1 MTQPQKKMYI
11 YSRIIKNC
19 RMDNYFKT
27 FFSKVKDY
35 LSDIVS
41 LNNHIDT
48 DKASQ
53 YIRSNIDIKGP
64 NAYILAFAIV
74 VASVG
79 LNINSIPV
87 IIGAMLISPLMG
99 PIFGIG
105 YGLGTNDTSF
115 LKTAFKNL
123 VIMVVI
129 SILASGLFFLISP
142 LELENPTELLARTN
156 PTIYDVLIALFGGFA
171 GIVEIS
177 RRDKGTVISGVAIA
191 TALMPPLCTAGF
203 GLASGNLKYFAGAM
217 YLFFINSIFIAIAT
231 FLTVKYLKFPMATFT
246 DPAKKKR
253 VSRWVAAL
261 TIIIVIPSVYSAII
275 MIREN
280 NFNQTVKEFIAKNKE
295 LTNSYIYDY
304 ATYTHSKPPK
314 LELYIAGE
322 ALSQQDLNALYR
334 SAHEF
339 DLTDDQLIISQRA
352 ATDQKDMT
360 DRVAIQSIYERS
372 DEEIRKREEII
383 SDMRKE
389 LHEYQSRE
397 LPYEQISNELIA
409 QYPSLSDVTLTRG
422 YSISTDSLGRSEEVI
437 IILKAK
443 KSISEENMEK
453 LRKWLIVRLDFQNIK
468 LLQE

>member
-1 MTQPQKKMYI
+1 MYI
-11 YSRIIKNC
+11 YRGIIKN
-19 RMDNYFKT
+19 RLMDNSLKH
-27 FFSKVKDY
+27 FFSGLREY
-35 LSDIVS
+35 IGSIVS
-41 LNNHIDT
+41 LSDHIDT

-53 YIRSNIDIKGP
+53 YIRSNIDFKGP

-79 LNINSIPV
+79 LNTNSIPV

-105 YGLGTNDTSF
+105 YGLGTNDASF
-115 LKTAFKNL
+115 LKTSFKNL
-123 VIMVVI
+123 LVMVVI
-129 SILASGLFFLISP
+129 SILASSIYFLVSP

-177 RRDKGTVISGVAIA
+177 RKERGTVISGVAIA

-203 GLASGNLKYFAGAM
+203 GLASGSLKYFAGAM

-246 DPAKKKR
+246 DPARKKK

-261 TIIIVIPSVYSAII
+261 TVIIVIPSVYSAVI

-280 NFNQTVKEFIAKNKE
+280 NFSHTAKEFIAGNKE
-295 LTNSYIYDY
+295 MTRSYIYDY
-304 ATYTHSKPPK
+304 DIYPHSKPPK
-314 LELYIAGE
+314 LELFIAGE
-322 ALSQQDLNALYR
+322 TLSPEEMGALYR
-334 SAHEF
+334 SAHEYG
-339 DLTDDQLIISQRA
+339 LTDDQIIITQRA
-352 ATDQKDMT
+352 ASDQSEMT

-372 DEEIRKREEII
+372 DQEIQKREQII

-389 LHEYQSRE
+389 LQAYQAKE
-397 LPYEQISNELIA
+397 LPYEQITNELMA

-422 YSISTDSLGRSEEVI
+422 YSISTDSLGRTEEII
-437 IILKAK
+437 IILEAGKP
-443 KSISEENMEK
+443 ISRENMDK
-453 LRKWLIVRLDFQNIK
+453 LKKWLMVRLDFQNIK
-468 LLQE
+468 LLQQ

>member
-1 MTQPQKKMYI
+1 
-11 YSRIIKNC
+11 
-19 RMDNYFKT
+19 MDNSLKHF
-27 FFSKVKDY
+27 
-35 LSDIVS
+35 LSNLRSQISNIVN
-41 LNNHIDT
+41 LNDHIDT

-53 YIRSNIDIKGP
+53 YIRSNIDIEGP

-79 LNINSIPV
+79 LNTNSIPV

-115 LKTAFKNL
+115 LKKAFKNL
-123 VIMVVI
+123 LIMVII
-129 SILASGLFFLISP
+129 SILASSIYFLVSP

-203 GLASGNLKYFAGAM
+203 GLASGSLKYFAGAM

-231 FLTVKYLKFPMATFT
+231 FLTVKYLKFPMASFT
-246 DPAKKKR
+246 DPAKKKK
-253 VSRWVAAL
+253 VSRWIAVL
-261 TIIIVIPSVYSAII
+261 TIVIIIPSVYSAIV

-280 NFNQTVKEFIAKNKE
+280 NFNHTAKEFIAENKE
-295 LTNSYIYDY
+295 LARSYIYDY
-304 ATYTHSKPPK
+304 DIYSHSKPPK
-314 LELYIAGE
+314 LELFIAGE
-322 ALSQQDLNALYR
+322 ALDQEEMNILYR
-334 SAHEF
+334 SAHKF
-339 DLTDDQLIISQRA
+339 GLTDDQLIISQRG
-352 ATDQKDMT
+352 ATDQSEMT

-372 DEEIRKREEII
+372 DQEIQKREQII
-383 SDMRKE
+383 SSMEKE
-389 LHEYQSRE
+389 LQTYKSKE
-397 LPYEQISNELIA
+397 LPYEQITNELVA

-422 YSISTDSLGRSEEVI
+422 YSITTDTLGRTEEII
-437 IILKAK
+437 IILQAEKR
-443 KSISEENMEK
+443 ISQENMEK
-453 LRKWLIVRLDFQNIK
+453 LRKWLTVRLDFENIK
-468 LLQE
+468 LLQQ

>member
-11 YSRIIKNC
+11 YILIVKKC
-19 RMDNYFKT
+19 RMDNNFKT
-27 FFSKVKDY
+27 FFSKARDY

-41 LNNHIDT
+41 LNDHIDT

-53 YIRSNIDIKGP
+53 YIRSNIDFKGP

-115 LKTAFKNL
+115 LKTSFKNL
-123 VIMVVI
+123 VVMVVI
-129 SILASGLFFLISP
+129 SIIASGIFFLISP

-171 GIVEIS
+171 GIIEIS
-177 RRDKGTVISGVAIA
+177 RKEKGTVISGVAIA

-203 GLASGNLKYFAGAM
+203 GLATGSLKYFAGAM

-246 DPAKKKR
+246 DPTKKKR
-253 VSRWVAAL
+253 VSRWIAVL
-261 TIIIVIPSVYSAII
+261 TVVIIIPSVYSAII

-280 NFNQTVKEFIAKNKE
+280 NFNQTAKEFISQNKE
-295 LTNSYIYDY
+295 LANSYIYDY
-304 ATYTHSKPPK
+304 GIYSHSKPPK
-314 LELYIAGE
+314 LELFIAGE
-322 ALSQQDLNALYR
+322 ALNQQEISSLYR

-339 DLTDDQLIISQRA
+339 GLTDDQIIISQRA
-352 ATDQKDMT
+352 SSDQKEMT

-372 DEEIRKREEII
+372 DQEIRKREEVI

-389 LHEYQSRE
+389 LQEYKSRE
-397 LPYEQISNELIA
+397 LPYEQITNELMA

-422 YSISTDSLGRSEEVI
+422 YSLSTDSLGRTEEII
-437 IILKAK
+437 IILSAEKT
-443 KSISEENMEK
+443 ISKENLEK
-453 LRKWLIVRLDFQNIK
+453 LRKWLMVRLDFKNIK

>member
-1 MTQPQKKMYI
+1 
-11 YSRIIKNC
+11 
-19 RMDNYFKT
+19 MDNSLKH
-27 FFSKVKDY
+27 FFSN
-35 LSDIVS
+35 LRSQISNIVN
-41 LNNHIDT
+41 LNDHIDT

-53 YIRSNIDIKGP
+53 YIRSNIDIEGP

-79 LNINSIPV
+79 LNTNSIPV

-115 LKTAFKNL
+115 LKKAFKNL
-123 VIMVVI
+123 LIMVII
-129 SILASGLFFLISP
+129 SILASSIYFLVSP

-203 GLASGNLKYFAGAM
+203 GLASGSLKYFAGAM

-231 FLTVKYLKFPMATFT
+231 FLTVKYLKFPMASFT
-246 DPAKKKR
+246 DPAKKKK
-253 VSRWVAAL
+253 VSRWIAAL
-261 TIIIVIPSVYSAII
+261 TIVIIIPSVYSAIV

-280 NFNQTVKEFIAKNKE
+280 NFNHTAKEFIAENKE
-295 LTNSYIYDY
+295 LARSYIYDY
-304 ATYTHSKPPK
+304 DIYSHSKPPK
-314 LELYIAGE
+314 LELFIAGE
-322 ALSQQDLNALYR
+322 ALDQEEMNILYR
-334 SAHEF
+334 SAHKF
-339 DLTDDQLIISQRA
+339 GLTDDQLIISQRG
-352 ATDQKDMT
+352 ATDQSEMT

-372 DEEIRKREEII
+372 DQEIQKREQII
-383 SDMRKE
+383 SSMEKE
-389 LHEYQSRE
+389 LQTYKSKE
-397 LPYEQISNELIA
+397 LPYEQITNELVA

-422 YSISTDSLGRSEEVI
+422 YSITTDTLGRTEEII
-437 IILKAK
+437 IILQAEKR
-443 KSISEENMEK
+443 ISQENMEK
-453 LRKWLIVRLDFQNIK
+453 LRKWLTVRLDFENIK
-468 LLQE
+468 LLQQ

>member
-1 MTQPQKKMYI
+1 MYI
-11 YSRIIKNC
+11 YRGIIKN
-19 RMDNYFKT
+19 RLMDNSLKH
-27 FFSKVKDY
+27 FFSGLREY
-35 LSDIVS
+35 IGSIVS
-41 LNNHIDT
+41 LSDHIDT

-53 YIRSNIDIKGP
+53 YIRSNIDFKGP

-79 LNINSIPV
+79 LNTNSIPV

-105 YGLGTNDTSF
+105 YGLGTNDASF
-115 LKTAFKNL
+115 LKTSFKNL
-123 VIMVVI
+123 LVMVVI
-129 SILASGLFFLISP
+129 SILASSIYFLVSP

-177 RRDKGTVISGVAIA
+177 RKERGTVISGVAIA

-203 GLASGNLKYFAGAM
+203 GLASGSLKYFAGAM

-246 DPAKKKR
+246 DPARKKK

-261 TIIIVIPSVYSAII
+261 TVIIVIPSVYSAVI

-280 NFNQTVKEFIAKNKE
+280 NFSHTAKEFIAVNKE
-295 LTNSYIYDY
+295 MTRSYIYDY
-304 ATYTHSKPPK
+304 DIYPHSKPPK
-314 LELYIAGE
+314 LELFIAGE
-322 ALSQQDLNALYR
+322 ALSPEEMTALYS
-334 SAHEF
+334 SAHEYG
-339 DLTDDQLIISQRA
+339 LTDDQIIITQRA
-352 ATDQKDMT
+352 ASDQSEMT

-372 DEEIRKREEII
+372 DQEIQKREQII

-389 LHEYQSRE
+389 LQAYQSKE
-397 LPYEQISNELIA
+397 LPYEQITNELMA

-422 YSISTDSLGRSEEVI
+422 YSISTDSLGRTEEII
-437 IILKAK
+437 IILEAGQP
-443 KSISEENMEK
+443 ISRENMDK
-453 LRKWLIVRLDFQNIK
+453 LKKWLMVRLDFQNIK
-468 LLQE
+468 LLQQ

>member
-1 MTQPQKKMYI
+1 
-11 YSRIIKNC
+11 
-19 RMDNYFKT
+19 MDNSLKH
-27 FFSKVKDY
+27 FFSN
-35 LSDIVS
+35 LRFQISNIVN
-41 LNNHIDT
+41 LNDHIDT

-53 YIRSNIDIKGP
+53 YIRSNIDIEGP

-79 LNINSIPV
+79 LNTNSIPV

-115 LKTAFKNL
+115 LKKAFKNL
-123 VIMVVI
+123 LIMVII
-129 SILASGLFFLISP
+129 SILASSIYFLVSP

-203 GLASGNLKYFAGAM
+203 GLASGSLKYFAGAM

-231 FLTVKYLKFPMATFT
+231 FLTVKYLKFPMASFT
-246 DPAKKKR
+246 DPAKKKK
-253 VSRWVAAL
+253 VSRWIAVL
-261 TIIIVIPSVYSAII
+261 TIVIIIPSVYSAIV

-280 NFNQTVKEFIAKNKE
+280 NFNHTAKEFIAENKE
-295 LTNSYIYDY
+295 LARSYIYDY
-304 ATYTHSKPPK
+304 DIYSHSKPPK
-314 LELYIAGE
+314 LELFIAGE
-322 ALSQQDLNALYR
+322 ALDQEEMNILYR
-334 SAHEF
+334 SAHKF
-339 DLTDDQLIISQRA
+339 GLTDDQLIISQRG
-352 ATDQKDMT
+352 ATDQSEMT

-372 DEEIRKREEII
+372 DQEIQKREQII
-383 SDMRKE
+383 SSMEKE
-389 LHEYQSRE
+389 LQTYKSKE
-397 LPYEQISNELIA
+397 LPYEQITNELVA

-422 YSISTDSLGRSEEVI
+422 YSITTDTLGRTEEII
-437 IILKAK
+437 IILQAEKR
-443 KSISEENMEK
+443 ISQENMEK
-453 LRKWLIVRLDFQNIK
+453 LRKWLTVRLDFENIK
-468 LLQE
+468 LLQQ

>member
-1 MTQPQKKMYI
+1 
-11 YSRIIKNC
+11 
-19 RMDNYFKT
+19 MDNSLKH
-27 FFSKVKDY
+27 FFSN
-35 LSDIVS
+35 LRSQISNIVN
-41 LNNHIDT
+41 LNDHIDT

-53 YIRSNIDIKGP
+53 YIRSNIDIEGP

-79 LNINSIPV
+79 LNTNSIPV

-115 LKTAFKNL
+115 LKKAFKNL
-123 VIMVVI
+123 LIMVII
-129 SILASGLFFLISP
+129 SILASSIYFLVSP

-203 GLASGNLKYFAGAM
+203 GLASGSLKYFAGAM

-231 FLTVKYLKFPMATFT
+231 FLTVKYLKFPMASFT
-246 DPAKKKR
+246 DPAKKKK
-253 VSRWVAAL
+253 VSRWIAVL
-261 TIIIVIPSVYSAII
+261 TIVIIIPSVYSAIV

-280 NFNQTVKEFIAKNKE
+280 NFNHTAKEFIAENKE
-295 LTNSYIYDY
+295 LARSYIYDY
-304 ATYTHSKPPK
+304 DIYSHSKPPK
-314 LELYIAGE
+314 LELFIAGE
-322 ALSQQDLNALYR
+322 ALDQEEMNILYR
-334 SAHEF
+334 SAHKF
-339 DLTDDQLIISQRA
+339 GLTDDQLIISQRG
-352 ATDQKDMT
+352 ATDQSEMT

-372 DEEIRKREEII
+372 DQEIQKREQII
-383 SDMRKE
+383 SSMEKV
-389 LHEYQSRE
+389 LQTYKSKE
-397 LPYEQISNELIA
+397 LPYEQITNELVA

-422 YSISTDSLGRSEEVI
+422 YSITTDTLGRTEEII
-437 IILKAK
+437 IILQAEKR
-443 KSISEENMEK
+443 ISQENMEK
-453 LRKWLIVRLDFQNIK
+453 LRKWLTVRLDFENIK
-468 LLQE
+468 LLQQ

>member
-1 MTQPQKKMYI
+1 MYI

-397 LPYEQISNELIA
+397 LPYEQITNELIA

>member
-11 YSRIIKNC
+11 YRLIIKIC
-19 RMDNYFKT
+19 RMDNNFKH
-27 FFSKVKDY
+27 F
-35 LSDIVS
+35 LSSLRSHISSIVS
-41 LNNHIDT
+41 LNDHIDT

-53 YIRSNIDIKGP
+53 YIRSNIDFKGP

-79 LNINSIPV
+79 LNTNSIPV

-105 YGLGTNDTSF
+105 YGLGTNDTAF
-115 LKTAFKNL
+115 IKTAFKNL
-123 VIMVVI
+123 LIMVII
-129 SILASGLFFLISP
+129 SILASSIYFLVSP

-203 GLASGNLKYFAGAM
+203 GLASGSLKYFAGAM

-253 VSRWVAAL
+253 VSRWVAVL
-261 TIIIVIPSVYSAII
+261 TVVIIIPSVYSAII

-280 NFNQTVKEFIAKNKE
+280 NFSQTAKEFIAKNKE
-295 LTNSYIYDY
+295 MSRSYIYDY
-304 ATYTHSKPPK
+304 DIYTHSKPPK
-314 LELYIAGE
+314 IELFIAGE
-322 ALSQQDLNALYR
+322 ALSSEELNGIYR
-334 SAHEF
+334 SAHESG
-339 DLTDDQLIISQRA
+339 LTDDQIIITQRTA
-352 ATDQKDMT
+352 SDQSEMT

-372 DEEIRKREEII
+372 DQEIRKREAVID
-383 SDMRKE
+383 SLQSE
-389 LHEYQSRE
+389 LQAYRSRE
-397 LPYEQISNELIA
+397 LPYAQITDELKA

-422 YSISTDSLGRSEEVI
+422 YSISTDTLGRTEEII
-437 IILKAK
+437 IILHAGK
-443 KSISEENMEK
+443 KISQENMEK
-453 LRKWLIVRLDFQNIK
+453 LRKWLSVRLDFNNVK

>member
-11 YSRIIKNC
+11 YRLIIKNC
-19 RMDNYFKT
+19 LMDINLKH
-27 FFSKVKDY
+27 FFNSIR
-35 LSDIVS
+35 SHIGSIVS
-41 LNNHIDT
+41 LSEHIDT

-53 YIRSNIDIKGP
+53 YIRSSIDFKGP

-79 LNINSIPV
+79 LNTNSIPV

-115 LKTAFKNL
+115 LKKAFKNL

-129 SILASGLFFLISP
+129 SILASTLYFLVSP

-177 RRDKGTVISGVAIA
+177 RKERGTVISGVAIA

-203 GLASGNLKYFAGAM
+203 GLASGSLKYFVGAM
-217 YLFFINSIFIAIAT
+217 YLFCINSIFIAIAT
-231 FLTVKYLKFPMATFT
+231 FLTVKYLKYPMATFT

-261 TIIIVIPSVYSAII
+261 TVVIIIPSVYSAII
-275 MIREN
+275 MVREN
-280 NFNQTVKEFIAKNKE
+280 NFSQTVRGFIAINKQ
-295 LTNSYIYDY
+295 LPRSYIYSYDIDN
-304 ATYTHSKPPK
+304 HSRPPK
-314 LELYIAGE
+314 LELFIAGE
-322 ALSQQDLNALYR
+322 ALSPEEMDLLYR
-334 SAHEF
+334 SARDF
-339 DLTDDQLIISQRA
+339 GMTDDQLIISQNA
-352 ATDQKDMT
+352 ATDQSEMT

-372 DEEIRKREEII
+372 DQEIRKREEII
-383 SDMRKE
+383 SGMEKE
-389 LHEYQSRE
+389 LQQYKARE
-397 LPYEQISNELIA
+397 LPYEQITSELIA
-409 QYPSLSDVTLTRG
+409 QYPSLRDVTLTRG
-422 YSISTDSLGRSEEVI
+422 YSITTDSLGRTEEII
-437 IILKAK
+437 IILRAEK
-443 KSISEENMEK
+443 KISDENLEK
-453 LRKWLIVRLDFQNIK
+453 LRKWLTVRLDFQNIK

>member
-231 FLTVKYLKFPMATFT
+231 FLTIKYLKFPMATFT

-397 LPYEQISNELIA
+397 LPYEQITNELIA

>member
-1 MTQPQKKMYI
+1 
-11 YSRIIKNC
+11 
-19 RMDNYFKT
+19 
-27 FFSKVKDY
+27 
-35 LSDIVS
+35 
-41 LNNHIDT
+41 
-48 DKASQ
+48 
-53 YIRSNIDIKGP
+53 
-64 NAYILAFAIV
+64 
-74 VASVG
+74 
-79 LNINSIPV
+79 
-87 IIGAMLISPLMG
+87 
-99 PIFGIG
+99 
-105 YGLGTNDTSF
+105 
-115 LKTAFKNL
+115 
-123 VIMVVI
+123 
-129 SILASGLFFLISP
+129 
-142 LELENPTELLARTN
+142 
-156 PTIYDVLIALFGGFA
+156 
-171 GIVEIS
+171 
-177 RRDKGTVISGVAIA
+177 
-191 TALMPPLCTAGF
+191 
-203 GLASGNLKYFAGAM
+203 
-217 YLFFINSIFIAIAT
+217 
-231 FLTVKYLKFPMATFT
+231 
-246 DPAKKKR
+246 
-253 VSRWVAAL
+253 
-261 TIIIVIPSVYSAII
+261 

-389 LHEYQSRE
+389 LQEYQSRE
-397 LPYEQISNELIA
+397 LPYEQITNELIA

>member
-129 SILASGLFFLISP
+129 SIVASGLFFLISP

-280 NFNQTVKEFIAKNKE
+280 NFNQTAKEFIAKNKE

-397 LPYEQISNELIA
+397 LPYEQITNELIA

-443 KSISEENMEK
+443 KSISQENMEK

>member
-129 SILASGLFFLISP
+129 SIVASGLFFLISP

-397 LPYEQISNELIA
+397 LPYEQITNELIA

-443 KSISEENMEK
+443 KSISQENMEK

>member
-27 FFSKVKDY
+27 FFNKVKDY

-397 LPYEQISNELIA
+397 LPYEQITNELIA

>member
-1 MTQPQKKMYI
+1 
-11 YSRIIKNC
+11 
-19 RMDNYFKT
+19 MDNSLKH
-27 FFSKVKDY
+27 FFSN
-35 LSDIVS
+35 LRSQISNIVN
-41 LNNHIDT
+41 LNDHIDT

-53 YIRSNIDIKGP
+53 YIRSNIDIEGP

-79 LNINSIPV
+79 LNTNSIPV

-115 LKTAFKNL
+115 LKKAFKNL
-123 VIMVVI
+123 LIMVII
-129 SILASGLFFLISP
+129 SILASSIYFLVSP

-203 GLASGNLKYFAGAM
+203 GLASGSLKYFAGAM

-231 FLTVKYLKFPMATFT
+231 FLTVKYLKFPMASFT
-246 DPAKKKR
+246 DPAKKKK
-253 VSRWVAAL
+253 VSRWIAVL
-261 TIIIVIPSVYSAII
+261 TIVIIIPSVYSAIV

-280 NFNQTVKEFIAKNKE
+280 NFNHTAKEFIAENKE
-295 LTNSYIYDY
+295 LARSYIYDY
-304 ATYTHSKPPK
+304 DIYSHSKPPK
-314 LELYIAGE
+314 LELFIAGE
-322 ALSQQDLNALYR
+322 ALDQEEMNILYR
-334 SAHEF
+334 SAHKF
-339 DLTDDQLIISQRA
+339 GLTDDQLIISQRG
-352 ATDQKDMT
+352 ATDQSEMT

-372 DEEIRKREEII
+372 DQEIQKREQII
-383 SDMRKE
+383 SSMEKE
-389 LHEYQSRE
+389 LQTYKSKE
-397 LPYEQISNELIA
+397 LPYEQITNELVA

-422 YSISTDSLGRSEEVI
+422 YSITTDTLGRTEEII
-437 IILKAK
+437 IILQAEKR
-443 KSISEENMEK
+443 ISQENMEK
-453 LRKWLIVRLDFQNIK
+453 LRKWLSVRLDFENIK
-468 LLQE
+468 LLQQ

>member
-1 MTQPQKKMYI
+1 
-11 YSRIIKNC
+11 
-19 RMDNYFKT
+19 MDNSLKH
-27 FFSKVKDY
+27 FFSN
-35 LSDIVS
+35 LRSQISNIVN
-41 LNNHIDT
+41 LNDHIDT

-53 YIRSNIDIKGP
+53 YIRSNIDIEGP

-79 LNINSIPV
+79 LNTNSIPV

-115 LKTAFKNL
+115 LKKAFKNL
-123 VIMVVI
+123 LIMVII
-129 SILASGLFFLISP
+129 SILASSIYFLVSP

-203 GLASGNLKYFAGAM
+203 GLASGSLKYFAGAM

-231 FLTVKYLKFPMATFT
+231 FLTVKYLKFPMASFT
-246 DPAKKKR
+246 DPAKKKK
-253 VSRWVAAL
+253 VSRWIAVL
-261 TIIIVIPSVYSAII
+261 TIVIIIPSVYSAIV

-280 NFNQTVKEFIAKNKE
+280 NFNQTAKEFIAENKE
-295 LTNSYIYDY
+295 LARSYIYDY
-304 ATYTHSKPPK
+304 DIYSHSKPPK
-314 LELYIAGE
+314 LELFIAGE
-322 ALSQQDLNALYR
+322 ALDQEEMNILYR
-334 SAHEF
+334 SAHKF
-339 DLTDDQLIISQRA
+339 GLTDDQLIISQRG
-352 ATDQKDMT
+352 ATDQSEMT

-372 DEEIRKREEII
+372 DQEIQKREQII
-383 SDMRKE
+383 SSMEKE
-389 LHEYQSRE
+389 LQTYKSKE
-397 LPYEQISNELIA
+397 LPYEQITNELVA

-422 YSISTDSLGRSEEVI
+422 YSITTDTLGRTEEII
-437 IILKAK
+437 IILQAEKR
-443 KSISEENMEK
+443 ISQENMEK
-453 LRKWLIVRLDFQNIK
+453 LRKWLTVRLDFENIK
-468 LLQE
+468 LLQQ